1 MKKALITGVTGQDGS
16 YLAEFLLE
24 KGYEVHGLLRRSS
37 VFNRER
43 LKNIYVDELNCH
55 KNFYLYYGDMTD
67 SSSIINL
74 LSTIKPDEVYNLAAQ
89 SHVHVSFEI
98 PEYTTNSDALGV
110 LRILET
116 IKTLGMKSTKFYQA
130 SSSELYGLVQETP
143 QKETTPF
150 YPRSPYAVA
159 KLYGYWIV
167 VNYREAYNMF
177 ACNGIFFNHES
188 ERRSDRFVSKKIT
201 KGVAAIKLGLID
213 KLHMGNLNAK
223 RDWGYAKDY
232 VEAMWLML
240 QQDKPED
247 FVIATGETHSVREF
261 VELAFKRIGI
271 DIIWKGEGIDE
282 RGINKKNGKVLVE
295 IEPLYFRPLDV
306 DFLLGDNSKARARLG
321 WEPKIKFEKLVNL
334 MVDYDLEELSQKQHM
349 L

>member
-24 KGYEVHGLLRRSS
+24 KGYEVHGLLRRAS

-55 KNFYLYYGDMTD
+55 KNFHLYYGDMTD
-67 SSSIINL
+67 SSSLINL
-74 LSTIKPDEVYNLAAQ
+74 ISTIKPDEIYNLAAQ

-116 IKTLGMKSTKFYQA
+116 VKTLGMKYTKFYQA

-201 KGVAAIKLGLID
+201 KGVAAIKLGLKD
-213 KLHMGNLNAK
+213 KLYLGNLNAK
-223 RDWGYAKDY
+223 RDWGYTKDY

-240 QQDKPED
+240 QQDKPDD

-261 VELAFKRIGI
+261 VELAFKRIDI
-271 DIIWKGEGIDE
+271 EIIWKGKGMDE
-282 RGINKKNGKVLVE
+282 KGSNKKTGKVLVE

-306 DFLLGDNSKARARLG
+306 DFLLGDSSKAKAKLG
-321 WEPKIKFEKLVNL
+321 WKPKVKFEQLVNL
-334 MVDYDLEELSQKQHM
+334 MVDYDLKELSQKQHM
-349 L
+349 F